1 MIPIPRFCLEIFLLH
16 ETNISSHCQEI
27 KEIKKKNKD
36 KKTIHK
42 AKFGA
47 IDNYSHPSYC
57 IIHPLEDPS
66 TPPSSPYGEN
76 QLPDHLRCMCRWQP
90 PPQPQEAEAIQGSE
104 NEKLGLMGLGDTSA
118 KSKTRIWLGSYSTP
132 GGRRSGL
139 RRHLLCL
146 KGSSASL
153 NFPLSSPHLPPC
165 ALSSPKTIQR
175 IAAAA
180 AAASPPPD
188 SPSSASS
195 SVAIENP
202 AAVTSP
208 TSATEELTEF
218 RAFLSPTCFLD
229 LMANPFDVFVAPW
242 TEETNETGDLKLWSF
257 C

>member
-1 MIPIPRFCLEIFLLH
+1 MAKTNSPTTSGVCAAGNLHPNHRKQRQYKGVRMRSWGSWVSEIR
-16 ETNISSHCQEI
+16 
-27 KEIKKKNKD
+27 
-36 KKTIHK
+36 
-42 AKFGA
+42 A
-47 IDNYSHPSYC
+47 PS
-57 IIHPLEDPS
+57 
-66 TPPSSPYGEN
+66 
-76 QLPDHLRCMCRWQP
+76 Q
-90 PPQPQEAEAIQGSE
+90 
-104 NEKLGLMGLGDTSA
+104 
-118 KSKTRIWLGSYSTP
+118 KTRIWLGSYSTP
-132 GGRRSGL
+132 EAAARAYDAA
-139 RRHLLCL
+139 LLCL

-218 RAFLSPTCFLD
+218 GAFLSPTCFLD